1 MALTPR
7 MHVTPPHPFSLQY
20 ASHLAAS
27 DDDPVCSG
35 SGGKGIQRPV
45 GFLLLI
51 SGFQLATSTADQPP
65 WWIGSYQRDDPG
77 AAFTFRESG
86 LAPGTRAITK
96 AVYPLSALSGGYVRA
111 PSEDD

>member
-1 MALTPR
+1 
-7 MHVTPPHPFSLQY
+7 MHVTPSHPFSLKY

-27 DDDPVCSG
+27 NDDTVLSG

-77 AAFTFRESG
+77 AFTFRESG

-96 AVYPLSALSGGYVRA
+96 AVYPLSVEAVDTFAHRLRMTS
-111 PSEDD
+111 